1 MTARNKAAV
10 WKAAQRA
17 VQGVTECQRC
27 GAVSK
32 VLQRHHPDYS
42 KPTEVI
48 VLCPRCHAAVHKKP
62 PYQST
67 CVVCGKQF
75 VAATHR
81 HRAKLCSPECQSE
94 YFRRLAKARREARSA
109 ANSQE
114 AAHADL

>member
-1 MTARNKAAV
+1 MTAKKKAAI

-17 VQGVTECQRC
+17 VQGVTKCERC

-48 VLCPRCHAAVHKKP
+48 VLCPRCHAAAHKKP

-67 CVVCGKQF
+67 CVVCGKPF
-75 VAATHR
+75 VAASHR

-94 YFRRLAKARREARSA
+94 YFRRLAKARREARSR
-109 ANSQE
+109 E
-114 AAHADL
+114 ADHADL